1 MKKIDLPL
9 WTDTLFAFA
18 AAGAF
23 FFCLLRFYIPSAWGA
38 AAAAAGI
45 GGAAA
50 LLVFRLLRARR
61 RKKRGGEERRR
72 AAEAL
77 AFHLAMR
84 PPEETARL
92 FARCLGGAGGRGGK
106 TAESLPQGGAAAK
119 SEADGNQTTAPA
131 ADTGSETAPTPAAS
145 AESKAAPTPA
155 ANAESKAAPA
165 PAAAAKSQMT
175 ARPAANARSETTS
188 SAAASAESGAG
199 GGNEV
204 RAGEARYFLLFRLE
218 KVTADELRPAVVAA
232 GRQKICP
239 GRGVHGGGGEA
250 GGGVRRGAVGRGEGV
265 RPRAGGGGDA
275 RPPLCPA
282 ARAQT
287 EARLPPAPRRLA
299 GVRLFGRVF
308 APLFAVG
315 DLPDLLPRLRRA
327 AACRGG
333 AGAAV
338 REGGISEKA
347 PAVRRNKR
355 RGARR
360 TAGAPFSRPR
370 KAARGSPYR
379 YSRAEKITGTKAVN
393 CIKINK
399 NQPEILLV
407 TSANV
412 LGSPSLP
419 PSSWNARCQRLCQRQ
434 NE

>member
-72 AAEAL
+72 EAEAL

-92 FARCLGGAGGRGGK
+92 FARCLGGAGGRGEK
-106 TAESLPQGGAAAK
+106 TAEALPQGGAAAK
-119 SEADGNQTTAPA
+119 SEADGSQTTAPA
-131 ADTGSETAPTPAAS
+131 AN
-145 AESKAAPTPA
+145 AESKAAPAPA

-175 ARPAANARSETTS
+175 ARPAANAESKTAS

-232 GRQKICP
+232 GRQKFAL
-239 GRGVHGGGGEA
+239 GGAFTAEAEKLAAAFGVELWDAEKVYDLVQGA
-250 GGGVRRGAVGRGEGV
+250 GAM
-265 RPRAGGGGDA
+265 PD
-275 RPPLCPA
+275 PLFAP
-282 ARAQT
+282 
-287 EARLPPAPRRLA
+287 PPAPKRKLA
-299 GVRLFGRVF
+299 F
-308 APLFAVG
+308 
-315 DLPDLLPRLRRA
+315 RLRRA
-327 AACRGG
+327 AWRGYAFSG
-333 AGAAV
+333 GFLLLFSLWAIFPIYYLVSGGLLLAAAV
-338 REGGISEKA
+338 LVRLFGKA
-347 PAVRRNKR
+347 
-355 RGARR
+355 
-360 TAGAPFSRPR
+360 
-370 KAARGSPYR
+370 
-379 YSRAEKITGTKAVN
+379 E
-393 CIKINK
+393 
-399 NQPEILLV
+399 
-407 TSANV
+407 
-412 LGSPSLP
+412 
-419 PSSWNARCQRLCQRQ
+419 
-434 NE
+434 

>member
-106 TAESLPQGGAAAK
+106 TAEALPQGGAAAK
-119 SEADGNQTTAPA
+119 SEADGSQTTAPA
-131 ADTGSETAPTPAAS
+131 ASAASKAAPAPAAS
-145 AESKAAPTPA
+145 AA
-155 ANAESKAAPA
+155 SKAAPA

-175 ARPAANARSETTS
+175 ARPAANAGSETAS

-232 GRQKICP
+232 GRQKFAL
-239 GRGVHGGGGEA
+239 GGAFTAEAEKLAAAFGVELWDAEKVYALVQGA
-250 GGGVRRGAVGRGEGV
+250 GAM
-265 RPRAGGGGDA
+265 PD
-275 RPPLCPA
+275 PLFAP
-282 ARAQT
+282 
-287 EARLPPAPRRLA
+287 PPAPKRKLA
-299 GVRLFGRVF
+299 F
-308 APLFAVG
+308 
-315 DLPDLLPRLRRA
+315 RLRRA
-327 AACRGG
+327 AWRGYAFSG
-333 AGAAV
+333 GFLLLFSLWAIFPIYYLVSGGLLLAAAV
-338 REGGISEKA
+338 LVRLFGKA
-347 PAVRRNKR
+347 
-355 RGARR
+355 
-360 TAGAPFSRPR
+360 
-370 KAARGSPYR
+370 
-379 YSRAEKITGTKAVN
+379 E
-393 CIKINK
+393 
-399 NQPEILLV
+399 
-407 TSANV
+407 
-412 LGSPSLP
+412 
-419 PSSWNARCQRLCQRQ
+419 
-434 NE
+434 

>member
-61 RKKRGGEERRR
+61 RKKRGREERRR

-106 TAESLPQGGAAAK
+106 TAEALPQGGASAK
-119 SEADGNQTTAPA
+119 SEAAGSQTAAPA
-131 ADTGSETAPTPAAS
+131 ADTGSETAPAPAAS
-145 AESKAAPTPA
+145 AASKAAPD
-155 ANAESKAAPA
+155 

-175 ARPAANARSETTS
+175 ARPAANAGSETAS
-188 SAAASAESGAG
+188 SAAAGAESGAG

-232 GRQKICP
+232 GRQKFAL
-239 GRGVHGGGGEA
+239 GGAFTAEAERLAAAFGVELWDAEKVYALVQGA
-250 GGGVRRGAVGRGEGV
+250 GAM
-265 RPRAGGGGDA
+265 PD
-275 RPPLCPA
+275 PLFAP
-282 ARAQT
+282 
-287 EARLPPAPRRLA
+287 PPAPKRKLA
-299 GVRLFGRVF
+299 F
-308 APLFAVG
+308 
-315 DLPDLLPRLRRA
+315 RLRRA
-327 AACRGG
+327 AWRGYAFSG
-333 AGAAV
+333 GFLLLFSLWAIFPIYYLVSGGLLLAAAV
-338 REGGISEKA
+338 LVRLFGKA
-347 PAVRRNKR
+347 
-355 RGARR
+355 
-360 TAGAPFSRPR
+360 
-370 KAARGSPYR
+370 
-379 YSRAEKITGTKAVN
+379 E
-393 CIKINK
+393 
-399 NQPEILLV
+399 
-407 TSANV
+407 
-412 LGSPSLP
+412 
-419 PSSWNARCQRLCQRQ
+419 
-434 NE
+434 

>member
-72 AAEAL
+72 EAEAL

-106 TAESLPQGGAAAK
+106 TAEALPQGGAAAK
-119 SEADGNQTTAPA
+119 SEADGSQTTA
-131 ADTGSETAPTPAAS
+131 
-145 AESKAAPTPA
+145 PA
-155 ANAESKAAPA
+155 ANAESKAAPD

-175 ARPAANARSETTS
+175 ARPAANAGSETAPTP
-188 SAAASAESGAG
+188 AASAESGAG

-232 GRQKICP
+232 GRQKFAL
-239 GRGVHGGGGEA
+239 GGAFTAEAEKLAAAFGVELWDAEKVYALVQGA
-250 GGGVRRGAVGRGEGV
+250 GAM
-265 RPRAGGGGDA
+265 PD
-275 RPPLCPA
+275 PLFAP
-282 ARAQT
+282 
-287 EARLPPAPRRLA
+287 PPAPKRKLA
-299 GVRLFGRVF
+299 F
-308 APLFAVG
+308 
-315 DLPDLLPRLRRA
+315 RLRRA
-327 AACRGG
+327 AWRGYAFSG
-333 AGAAV
+333 GFLLLFSLWAIFPIYYLVSGGLLLAAAV
-338 REGGISEKA
+338 LVRLFGKA
-347 PAVRRNKR
+347 
-355 RGARR
+355 
-360 TAGAPFSRPR
+360 
-370 KAARGSPYR
+370 
-379 YSRAEKITGTKAVN
+379 E
-393 CIKINK
+393 
-399 NQPEILLV
+399 
-407 TSANV
+407 
-412 LGSPSLP
+412 
-419 PSSWNARCQRLCQRQ
+419 
-434 NE
+434 

>member
-72 AAEAL
+72 EAEAL

-106 TAESLPQGGAAAK
+106 TAEALPQGGAAAK
-119 SEADGNQTTAPA
+119 SEADGSQTTAPA
-131 ADTGSETAPTPAAS
+131 ANTGSETAPA
-145 AESKAAPTPA
+145 PA

-175 ARPAANARSETTS
+175 ARPAANAGSETAS

-232 GRQKICP
+232 GRQKFAL
-239 GRGVHGGGGEA
+239 GGAFTAEAEKLAAAFGVELWDAEKVYALVQGA
-250 GGGVRRGAVGRGEGV
+250 GAM
-265 RPRAGGGGDA
+265 PD
-275 RPPLCPA
+275 PLFAP
-282 ARAQT
+282 
-287 EARLPPAPRRLA
+287 PPAPKRKLA
-299 GVRLFGRVF
+299 F
-308 APLFAVG
+308 
-315 DLPDLLPRLRRA
+315 RLRRA
-327 AACRGG
+327 AWRGYAFSG
-333 AGAAV
+333 GFLLLFSLWAIFPIYYLVSGGLLLAAAV
-338 REGGISEKA
+338 LVRLFGKA
-347 PAVRRNKR
+347 
-355 RGARR
+355 
-360 TAGAPFSRPR
+360 
-370 KAARGSPYR
+370 
-379 YSRAEKITGTKAVN
+379 E
-393 CIKINK
+393 
-399 NQPEILLV
+399 
-407 TSANV
+407 
-412 LGSPSLP
+412 
-419 PSSWNARCQRLCQRQ
+419 
-434 NE
+434 

>member
-72 AAEAL
+72 EAEAL

-92 FARCLGGAGGRGGK
+92 FARCLGGAGGRGEK
-106 TAESLPQGGAAAK
+106 TAEALPQGGAAAK
-119 SEADGNQTTAPA
+119 SEADGSQTTAPA
-131 ADTGSETAPTPAAS
+131 AS
-145 AESKAAPTPA
+145 
-155 ANAESKAAPA
+155 AESKAAPA

-175 ARPAANARSETTS
+175 ARPAANAGIETDS

-232 GRQKICP
+232 GRQKFAL
-239 GRGVHGGGGEA
+239 GGAFTAEAEKLAAAFGVELWDAEKVYALVQGA
-250 GGGVRRGAVGRGEGV
+250 GAM
-265 RPRAGGGGDA
+265 PD
-275 RPPLCPA
+275 PLFAP
-282 ARAQT
+282 
-287 EARLPPAPRRLA
+287 PPAPKRKLA
-299 GVRLFGRVF
+299 F
-308 APLFAVG
+308 
-315 DLPDLLPRLRRA
+315 RLRRA
-327 AACRGG
+327 AWRGYAFSG
-333 AGAAV
+333 GFLLLFSLWAIFPIYYLVSGGLLLAAAV
-338 REGGISEKA
+338 LVRLFGKA
-347 PAVRRNKR
+347 
-355 RGARR
+355 
-360 TAGAPFSRPR
+360 
-370 KAARGSPYR
+370 
-379 YSRAEKITGTKAVN
+379 E
-393 CIKINK
+393 
-399 NQPEILLV
+399 
-407 TSANV
+407 
-412 LGSPSLP
+412 
-419 PSSWNARCQRLCQRQ
+419 
-434 NE
+434 

>member
-72 AAEAL
+72 EAEAL

-106 TAESLPQGGAAAK
+106 TAEALPQGGAAAK

-131 ADTGSETAPTPAAS
+131 A
-145 AESKAAPTPA
+145 
-155 ANAESKAAPA
+155 ANAESK
-165 PAAAAKSQMT
+165 T
-175 ARPAANARSETTS
+175 AS

-232 GRQKICP
+232 GRQKFAL
-239 GRGVHGGGGEA
+239 GGAFTAEAEKLAAAFGVELWDAEKVYALVQEA
-250 GGGVRRGAVGRGEGV
+250 GAM
-265 RPRAGGGGDA
+265 PD
-275 RPPLCPA
+275 PLFAP
-282 ARAQT
+282 
-287 EARLPPAPRRLA
+287 PPAPKRKLA
-299 GVRLFGRVF
+299 F
-308 APLFAVG
+308 
-315 DLPDLLPRLRRA
+315 RLRRA
-327 AACRGG
+327 AWRGYAFSG
-333 AGAAV
+333 GFLLLFSLWAIFPIYYLVSGGLLLAAAV
-338 REGGISEKA
+338 LVRLFGKA
-347 PAVRRNKR
+347 
-355 RGARR
+355 
-360 TAGAPFSRPR
+360 
-370 KAARGSPYR
+370 
-379 YSRAEKITGTKAVN
+379 E
-393 CIKINK
+393 
-399 NQPEILLV
+399 
-407 TSANV
+407 
-412 LGSPSLP
+412 
-419 PSSWNARCQRLCQRQ
+419 
-434 NE
+434 

>member
-232 GRQKICP
+232 GRQKFAL
-239 GRGVHGGGGEA
+239 GGAFTAEAEKLAAAFGVELWDAEKVYALVQGA
-250 GGGVRRGAVGRGEGV
+250 GAM
-265 RPRAGGGGDA
+265 PD
-275 RPPLCPA
+275 PLFAP
-282 ARAQT
+282 
-287 EARLPPAPRRLA
+287 PPAPKRKLA
-299 GVRLFGRVF
+299 F
-308 APLFAVG
+308 
-315 DLPDLLPRLRRA
+315 RLRRA
-327 AACRGG
+327 AWRGYAFSG
-333 AGAAV
+333 GFLLLFSLWAIFPIYYLVSGGLLLAAAV
-338 REGGISEKA
+338 LVRLFGKA
-347 PAVRRNKR
+347 
-355 RGARR
+355 
-360 TAGAPFSRPR
+360 
-370 KAARGSPYR
+370 
-379 YSRAEKITGTKAVN
+379 E
-393 CIKINK
+393 
-399 NQPEILLV
+399 
-407 TSANV
+407 
-412 LGSPSLP
+412 
-419 PSSWNARCQRLCQRQ
+419 
-434 NE
+434 

>member
-72 AAEAL
+72 EAEAL

-106 TAESLPQGGAAAK
+106 TAEALPQGGAAAK

-145 AESKAAPTPA
+145 AESKAAP
-155 ANAESKAAPA
+155 A

-175 ARPAANARSETTS
+175 ARPAPNAGSETAS

-232 GRQKICP
+232 GRQKFAL
-239 GRGVHGGGGEA
+239 GGAFTAEAEKLAAAFGVELWDAEKVYALVQGA
-250 GGGVRRGAVGRGEGV
+250 GAM
-265 RPRAGGGGDA
+265 PD
-275 RPPLCPA
+275 PLFAP
-282 ARAQT
+282 
-287 EARLPPAPRRLA
+287 PPAPKRKLA
-299 GVRLFGRVF
+299 F
-308 APLFAVG
+308 
-315 DLPDLLPRLRRA
+315 RLRRA
-327 AACRGG
+327 AWRGYAFSG
-333 AGAAV
+333 GFLLLFSLWAIFPIYYLVSGGLLLAAAV
-338 REGGISEKA
+338 LVRLFGKA
-347 PAVRRNKR
+347 
-355 RGARR
+355 
-360 TAGAPFSRPR
+360 
-370 KAARGSPYR
+370 
-379 YSRAEKITGTKAVN
+379 E
-393 CIKINK
+393 
-399 NQPEILLV
+399 
-407 TSANV
+407 
-412 LGSPSLP
+412 
-419 PSSWNARCQRLCQRQ
+419 
-434 NE
+434 

>member
-72 AAEAL
+72 EAEAL

-92 FARCLGGAGGRGGK
+92 FARCLGGAGGRGEK
-106 TAESLPQGGAAAK
+106 TAEALPQGGAAAK
-119 SEADGNQTTAPA
+119 SEADGSQTTAPA
-131 ADTGSETAPTPAAS
+131 ASAASKAAPAPAAS
-145 AESKAAPTPA
+145 AA
-155 ANAESKAAPA
+155 SKAAPA

-175 ARPAANARSETTS
+175 ARPAANAGSETAS

-232 GRQKICP
+232 GRQKFAL
-239 GRGVHGGGGEA
+239 GGAFTAEAEKLAAAFGVELWDAEKVYALVQGA
-250 GGGVRRGAVGRGEGV
+250 GAM
-265 RPRAGGGGDA
+265 PD
-275 RPPLCPA
+275 PLFAP
-282 ARAQT
+282 
-287 EARLPPAPRRLA
+287 PPAPKRKLA
-299 GVRLFGRVF
+299 F
-308 APLFAVG
+308 
-315 DLPDLLPRLRRA
+315 RLRRA
-327 AACRGG
+327 AWRGYAFSG
-333 AGAAV
+333 GFLLLFSLWAIFPIYYLVSGGLLLAAAV
-338 REGGISEKA
+338 LVRLFGKA
-347 PAVRRNKR
+347 
-355 RGARR
+355 
-360 TAGAPFSRPR
+360 
-370 KAARGSPYR
+370 
-379 YSRAEKITGTKAVN
+379 E
-393 CIKINK
+393 
-399 NQPEILLV
+399 
-407 TSANV
+407 
-412 LGSPSLP
+412 
-419 PSSWNARCQRLCQRQ
+419 
-434 NE
+434 

>member
-72 AAEAL
+72 EAEAL

-106 TAESLPQGGAAAK
+106 TAEALPQGGAAAK
-119 SEADGNQTTAPA
+119 SEADGSQTTA
-131 ADTGSETAPTPAAS
+131 
-145 AESKAAPTPA
+145 PA

-175 ARPAANARSETTS
+175 ARPAANAGSETAS

-232 GRQKICP
+232 GRQKFAL
-239 GRGVHGGGGEA
+239 GGAFTAEAEKLAAAFGVELWDAEKVYALVQEA
-250 GGGVRRGAVGRGEGV
+250 GAM
-265 RPRAGGGGDA
+265 PD
-275 RPPLCPA
+275 PLFAP
-282 ARAQT
+282 
-287 EARLPPAPRRLA
+287 PPAPKRKLA
-299 GVRLFGRVF
+299 F
-308 APLFAVG
+308 
-315 DLPDLLPRLRRA
+315 RLRRA
-327 AACRGG
+327 AWRGYAFSG
-333 AGAAV
+333 GFLLLFSLWAIFPIYYLVSGGLLLAAAV
-338 REGGISEKA
+338 LVRLFGKA
-347 PAVRRNKR
+347 
-355 RGARR
+355 
-360 TAGAPFSRPR
+360 
-370 KAARGSPYR
+370 
-379 YSRAEKITGTKAVN
+379 E
-393 CIKINK
+393 
-399 NQPEILLV
+399 
-407 TSANV
+407 
-412 LGSPSLP
+412 
-419 PSSWNARCQRLCQRQ
+419 
-434 NE
+434 

>member
-61 RKKRGGEERRR
+61 RKKRGREERRR

-106 TAESLPQGGAAAK
+106 TAEALPQGGAAAK

-131 ADTGSETAPTPAAS
+131 AN
-145 AESKAAPTPA
+145 AESKAAPAPA
-155 ANAESKAAPA
+155 ASAESKAAPA

-175 ARPAANARSETTS
+175 ARPAANAGSETAPP
-188 SAAASAESGAG
+188 AAASAESGAG

-232 GRQKICP
+232 GRQKFAL
-239 GRGVHGGGGEA
+239 GGAFTAEAEKLAAAFGVELWDAEKVYALVQGA
-250 GGGVRRGAVGRGEGV
+250 GAM
-265 RPRAGGGGDA
+265 PD
-275 RPPLCPA
+275 PLFAP
-282 ARAQT
+282 
-287 EARLPPAPRRLA
+287 PPAPKRKLA
-299 GVRLFGRVF
+299 F
-308 APLFAVG
+308 
-315 DLPDLLPRLRRA
+315 RLRRA
-327 AACRGG
+327 AWRGYAFSG
-333 AGAAV
+333 GFLLLFSLWAIFPIYYLVSGGLLLAAAV
-338 REGGISEKA
+338 LVRLFGKA
-347 PAVRRNKR
+347 
-355 RGARR
+355 
-360 TAGAPFSRPR
+360 
-370 KAARGSPYR
+370 
-379 YSRAEKITGTKAVN
+379 E
-393 CIKINK
+393 
-399 NQPEILLV
+399 
-407 TSANV
+407 
-412 LGSPSLP
+412 
-419 PSSWNARCQRLCQRQ
+419 
-434 NE
+434 

>member
-9 WTDTLFAFA
+9 WADTLFTFA

-106 TAESLPQGGAAAK
+106 TAEALPQGGAAAK

-131 ADTGSETAPTPAAS
+131 ADTGSETA
-145 AESKAAPTPA
+145 
-155 ANAESKAAPA
+155 
-165 PAAAAKSQMT
+165 
-175 ARPAANARSETTS
+175 S

-232 GRQKICP
+232 GRQKFAL
-239 GRGVHGGGGEA
+239 GGAFTAEAERLAAAFGVELWDAEKVYALVQGA
-250 GGGVRRGAVGRGEGV
+250 GAM
-265 RPRAGGGGDA
+265 PD
-275 RPPLCPA
+275 PLFAP
-282 ARAQT
+282 
-287 EARLPPAPRRLA
+287 PPAPKRKLA
-299 GVRLFGRVF
+299 F
-308 APLFAVG
+308 
-315 DLPDLLPRLRRA
+315 RLRRA
-327 AACRGG
+327 AWRGYAFSG
-333 AGAAV
+333 GFLLLFSLWAIFPIYYLVSGGLLLAAAV
-338 REGGISEKA
+338 LVRLFGKA
-347 PAVRRNKR
+347 
-355 RGARR
+355 
-360 TAGAPFSRPR
+360 
-370 KAARGSPYR
+370 
-379 YSRAEKITGTKAVN
+379 E
-393 CIKINK
+393 
-399 NQPEILLV
+399 
-407 TSANV
+407 
-412 LGSPSLP
+412 
-419 PSSWNARCQRLCQRQ
+419 
-434 NE
+434 

>member
-106 TAESLPQGGAAAK
+106 TAEALPQGGAAAK
-119 SEADGNQTTAPA
+119 SEADGSQTTA
-131 ADTGSETAPTPAAS
+131 
-145 AESKAAPTPA
+145 PA

-175 ARPAANARSETTS
+175 ARPAANAGRETAS

-232 GRQKICP
+232 GRQKFAL
-239 GRGVHGGGGEA
+239 GGAFTAEAERLAAAFGVELWDAEKVYALVQGA
-250 GGGVRRGAVGRGEGV
+250 GAM
-265 RPRAGGGGDA
+265 PD
-275 RPPLCPA
+275 PLFAP
-282 ARAQT
+282 
-287 EARLPPAPRRLA
+287 PPAPKRKLA
-299 GVRLFGRVF
+299 F
-308 APLFAVG
+308 
-315 DLPDLLPRLRRA
+315 RLRRA
-327 AACRGG
+327 AWRGYAFSG
-333 AGAAV
+333 GFLLLFSLWAIFPIYYLVSGGLLLAAAV
-338 REGGISEKA
+338 LVRLFGKA
-347 PAVRRNKR
+347 
-355 RGARR
+355 
-360 TAGAPFSRPR
+360 
-370 KAARGSPYR
+370 
-379 YSRAEKITGTKAVN
+379 E
-393 CIKINK
+393 
-399 NQPEILLV
+399 
-407 TSANV
+407 
-412 LGSPSLP
+412 
-419 PSSWNARCQRLCQRQ
+419 
-434 NE
+434 

>member
-72 AAEAL
+72 EAEAL

-92 FARCLGGAGGRGGK
+92 FARCLGGAGGRGEK
-106 TAESLPQGGAAAK
+106 TAEALPQGGAAAK
-119 SEADGNQTTAPA
+119 SEADGSQTTAPA
-131 ADTGSETAPTPAAS
+131 AN
-145 AESKAAPTPA
+145 AESKAAPAPA
-155 ANAESKAAPA
+155 ANAASKAAPA

-175 ARPAANARSETTS
+175 ARPAANAGSETAS

-232 GRQKICP
+232 GRQKFAL
-239 GRGVHGGGGEA
+239 GGAFTAEAEKLAAAFGVELWDAEKVYALVQGA
-250 GGGVRRGAVGRGEGV
+250 GAM
-265 RPRAGGGGDA
+265 PD
-275 RPPLCPA
+275 PLFAP
-282 ARAQT
+282 
-287 EARLPPAPRRLA
+287 PPAPKRKLA
-299 GVRLFGRVF
+299 F
-308 APLFAVG
+308 
-315 DLPDLLPRLRRA
+315 RLRRA
-327 AACRGG
+327 AWRGYAFSG
-333 AGAAV
+333 GFLLLFSLWAIFPIYYLVSGGLLLAAAV
-338 REGGISEKA
+338 LVRLFGKA
-347 PAVRRNKR
+347 
-355 RGARR
+355 
-360 TAGAPFSRPR
+360 
-370 KAARGSPYR
+370 
-379 YSRAEKITGTKAVN
+379 E
-393 CIKINK
+393 
-399 NQPEILLV
+399 
-407 TSANV
+407 
-412 LGSPSLP
+412 
-419 PSSWNARCQRLCQRQ
+419 
-434 NE
+434 

>member
-72 AAEAL
+72 EAEAL

-92 FARCLGGAGGRGGK
+92 FARCLGGAGGRGEK
-106 TAESLPQGGAAAK
+106 TAEALPQGGAAAK
-119 SEADGNQTTAPA
+119 SEADGSQTTA
-131 ADTGSETAPTPAAS
+131 PAAS
-145 AESKAAPTPA
+145 AESKAAPAPA
-155 ANAESKAAPA
+155 ASAESKAAPA

-175 ARPAANARSETTS
+175 ARPAANAGSETAS

-232 GRQKICP
+232 GRQKFAL
-239 GRGVHGGGGEA
+239 GGAFTAEAEKLAAAFGVELWDAEKVYALVQGA
-250 GGGVRRGAVGRGEGV
+250 GAM
-265 RPRAGGGGDA
+265 PD
-275 RPPLCPA
+275 PLFAP
-282 ARAQT
+282 
-287 EARLPPAPRRLA
+287 PPAPKRKLA
-299 GVRLFGRVF
+299 F
-308 APLFAVG
+308 
-315 DLPDLLPRLRRA
+315 RLRRA
-327 AACRGG
+327 AWRGYAFSG
-333 AGAAV
+333 GFLLLFSLWAIFPIYYLVSGGLLLAAAV
-338 REGGISEKA
+338 LVRLFGKA
-347 PAVRRNKR
+347 
-355 RGARR
+355 
-360 TAGAPFSRPR
+360 
-370 KAARGSPYR
+370 
-379 YSRAEKITGTKAVN
+379 E
-393 CIKINK
+393 
-399 NQPEILLV
+399 
-407 TSANV
+407 
-412 LGSPSLP
+412 
-419 PSSWNARCQRLCQRQ
+419 
-434 NE
+434 

>member
-72 AAEAL
+72 EAEAL

-92 FARCLGGAGGRGGK
+92 FARCLGGAGGRGEK
-106 TAESLPQGGAAAK
+106 TAEALPQGGAAAK
-119 SEADGNQTTAPA
+119 SEADGSQTTAPA
-131 ADTGSETAPTPAAS
+131 ASAA
-145 AESKAAPTPA
+145 
-155 ANAESKAAPA
+155 SKAAPA

-175 ARPAANARSETTS
+175 ARPAANAGSETAS

-232 GRQKICP
+232 GRQKFAL
-239 GRGVHGGGGEA
+239 GGAFTAEAEKLAAAFGVELWDAEKVYALVQGA
-250 GGGVRRGAVGRGEGV
+250 GAM
-265 RPRAGGGGDA
+265 PD
-275 RPPLCPA
+275 PLFAP
-282 ARAQT
+282 
-287 EARLPPAPRRLA
+287 PPAPKRKLA
-299 GVRLFGRVF
+299 F
-308 APLFAVG
+308 
-315 DLPDLLPRLRRA
+315 RLRRA
-327 AACRGG
+327 AWRGY
-333 AGAAV
+333 AFS
-338 REGGISEKA
+338 GGFLLL
-347 PAVRRNKR
+347 
-355 RGARR
+355 
-360 TAGAPFSRPR
+360 FSLWAIFPI
-370 KAARGSPYR
+370 Y
-379 YSRAEKITGTKAVN
+379 
-393 CIKINK
+393 
-399 NQPEILLV
+399 
-407 TSANV
+407 
-412 LGSPSLP
+412 
-419 PSSWNARCQRLCQRQ
+419 
-434 NE
+434 

>member
-72 AAEAL
+72 EAEAL

-106 TAESLPQGGAAAK
+106 TAEALPQGGAAAK
-119 SEADGNQTTAPA
+119 SEASGSQPADRPA
-131 ADTGSETAPTPAAS
+131 AN

-155 ANAESKAAPA
+155 AAT
-165 PAAAAKSQMT
+165 KSQMT
-175 ARPAANARSETTS
+175 APAAANAESKTAS
-188 SAAASAESGAG
+188 SAAAGAESGAG

-232 GRQKICP
+232 GRQKFAL
-239 GRGVHGGGGEA
+239 GGAFTAEAEKLAAAFGVELWDAEKVYALVQGA
-250 GGGVRRGAVGRGEGV
+250 GAM
-265 RPRAGGGGDA
+265 PD
-275 RPPLCPA
+275 PLFAP
-282 ARAQT
+282 
-287 EARLPPAPRRLA
+287 PPAPKRKLA
-299 GVRLFGRVF
+299 F
-308 APLFAVG
+308 
-315 DLPDLLPRLRRA
+315 RLRRA
-327 AACRGG
+327 AWRGYAFSG
-333 AGAAV
+333 GFLLLFSLWAIFPIYYLVSGGLLLAAAV
-338 REGGISEKA
+338 LVRLFGKA
-347 PAVRRNKR
+347 
-355 RGARR
+355 
-360 TAGAPFSRPR
+360 
-370 KAARGSPYR
+370 
-379 YSRAEKITGTKAVN
+379 E
-393 CIKINK
+393 
-399 NQPEILLV
+399 
-407 TSANV
+407 
-412 LGSPSLP
+412 
-419 PSSWNARCQRLCQRQ
+419 
-434 NE
+434 

>member
-106 TAESLPQGGAAAK
+106 TAEALPQGGAAK
-119 SEADGNQTTAPA
+119 SEAAGSQTADRPA
-131 ADTGSETAPTPAAS
+131 ANAGSKAAPDPAAS
-145 AESKAAPTPA
+145 AASKAAPD
-155 ANAESKAAPA
+155 
-165 PAAAAKSQMT
+165 PAAATKSQMT
-175 ARPAANARSETTS
+175 ARPAANAESKTAS

-232 GRQKICP
+232 GRQKFAL
-239 GRGVHGGGGEA
+239 GGAFTAEAEKLAAAFGVELWDAEKVYALVQGA
-250 GGGVRRGAVGRGEGV
+250 GAM
-265 RPRAGGGGDA
+265 PD
-275 RPPLCPA
+275 PLFAP
-282 ARAQT
+282 
-287 EARLPPAPRRLA
+287 PPAPKRKLA
-299 GVRLFGRVF
+299 F
-308 APLFAVG
+308 
-315 DLPDLLPRLRRA
+315 RLRRA
-327 AACRGG
+327 AWRGYAFSG
-333 AGAAV
+333 GFLLLFSLWAIFPIYYLVSGGLLLAAAV
-338 REGGISEKA
+338 LVRLFGKA
-347 PAVRRNKR
+347 
-355 RGARR
+355 
-360 TAGAPFSRPR
+360 
-370 KAARGSPYR
+370 
-379 YSRAEKITGTKAVN
+379 E
-393 CIKINK
+393 
-399 NQPEILLV
+399 
-407 TSANV
+407 
-412 LGSPSLP
+412 
-419 PSSWNARCQRLCQRQ
+419 
-434 NE
+434 

>member
-72 AAEAL
+72 EAEAL

-92 FARCLGGAGGRGGK
+92 FARCLGGAGGRGEK
-106 TAESLPQGGAAAK
+106 TAEALPQGGAAAK
-119 SEADGNQTTAPA
+119 SEADGSQTTA
-131 ADTGSETAPTPAAS
+131 
-145 AESKAAPTPA
+145 PA

-175 ARPAANARSETTS
+175 ARPAANAGSETAPTP
-188 SAAASAESGAG
+188 AASAESGAG

-232 GRQKICP
+232 GRQKFAL
-239 GRGVHGGGGEA
+239 GGAFTAEAEKLAAAFGVELWDAEKVYALVQGA
-250 GGGVRRGAVGRGEGV
+250 GAM
-265 RPRAGGGGDA
+265 PD
-275 RPPLCPA
+275 PLFAP
-282 ARAQT
+282 
-287 EARLPPAPRRLA
+287 PPAPKRKLA
-299 GVRLFGRVF
+299 F
-308 APLFAVG
+308 
-315 DLPDLLPRLRRA
+315 RLRRA
-327 AACRGG
+327 AWRGYAFSG
-333 AGAAV
+333 GFLLLFSLWAIFPIYYLVSGGLLLAAAV
-338 REGGISEKA
+338 LVRLFGKA
-347 PAVRRNKR
+347 
-355 RGARR
+355 
-360 TAGAPFSRPR
+360 
-370 KAARGSPYR
+370 
-379 YSRAEKITGTKAVN
+379 E
-393 CIKINK
+393 
-399 NQPEILLV
+399 
-407 TSANV
+407 
-412 LGSPSLP
+412 
-419 PSSWNARCQRLCQRQ
+419 
-434 NE
+434 

>member
-72 AAEAL
+72 EAEAL

-106 TAESLPQGGAAAK
+106 TAEALPQGGAAAK
-119 SEADGNQTTAPA
+119 SEADGSQTTA
-131 ADTGSETAPTPAAS
+131 
-145 AESKAAPTPA
+145 PA
-155 ANAESKAAPA
+155 ANAESKAAPD

-175 ARPAANARSETTS
+175 ARPAANAGSET
-188 SAAASAESGAG
+188 APAPAASAESGAG

-232 GRQKICP
+232 GRQKFAL
-239 GRGVHGGGGEA
+239 GGAFTAEAEKLAAAFGVELWDAEKVYALVQGA
-250 GGGVRRGAVGRGEGV
+250 GAM
-265 RPRAGGGGDA
+265 PD
-275 RPPLCPA
+275 PLFAP
-282 ARAQT
+282 
-287 EARLPPAPRRLA
+287 PPAPKRKLA
-299 GVRLFGRVF
+299 F
-308 APLFAVG
+308 
-315 DLPDLLPRLRRA
+315 RLRRA
-327 AACRGG
+327 AWRGYAFSG
-333 AGAAV
+333 GFLLLFSLWAIFPIYYLVSGGLLLAAAV
-338 REGGISEKA
+338 LVRLFGKA
-347 PAVRRNKR
+347 
-355 RGARR
+355 
-360 TAGAPFSRPR
+360 
-370 KAARGSPYR
+370 
-379 YSRAEKITGTKAVN
+379 E
-393 CIKINK
+393 
-399 NQPEILLV
+399 
-407 TSANV
+407 
-412 LGSPSLP
+412 
-419 PSSWNARCQRLCQRQ
+419 
-434 NE
+434 

>member
-72 AAEAL
+72 EAEAL

-92 FARCLGGAGGRGGK
+92 FARCLGGASGRGGK
-106 TAESLPQGGAAAK
+106 TAEALPQGGAAAK
-119 SEADGNQTTAPA
+119 SEADGSQTTA
-131 ADTGSETAPTPAAS
+131 
-145 AESKAAPTPA
+145 PA

-232 GRQKICP
+232 GRQKFAL
-239 GRGVHGGGGEA
+239 GGAFTAEAEKLAAAFGVELWDAEKVCALVQEA
-250 GGGVRRGAVGRGEGV
+250 GAM
-265 RPRAGGGGDA
+265 PD
-275 RPPLCPA
+275 PLFAP
-282 ARAQT
+282 
-287 EARLPPAPRRLA
+287 PPAPKRKLA
-299 GVRLFGRVF
+299 F
-308 APLFAVG
+308 
-315 DLPDLLPRLRRA
+315 RLRRA
-327 AACRGG
+327 AWRGYAFSG
-333 AGAAV
+333 GFLLLFSLWAIFPIYYLVSGGLLLAAAV
-338 REGGISEKA
+338 LVRLFGKA
-347 PAVRRNKR
+347 
-355 RGARR
+355 
-360 TAGAPFSRPR
+360 
-370 KAARGSPYR
+370 
-379 YSRAEKITGTKAVN
+379 E
-393 CIKINK
+393 
-399 NQPEILLV
+399 
-407 TSANV
+407 
-412 LGSPSLP
+412 
-419 PSSWNARCQRLCQRQ
+419 
-434 NE
+434 

>member
-72 AAEAL
+72 EAEAL

-106 TAESLPQGGAAAK
+106 TAEALPQGGAAAK

-131 ADTGSETAPTPAAS
+131 ANAGSETAPATAAS
-145 AESKAAPTPA
+145 AA
-155 ANAESKAAPA
+155 SKAAPA
-165 PAAAAKSQMT
+165 PAAAAKSQTT
-175 ARPAANARSETTS
+175 ARPAANAGSETAS

-232 GRQKICP
+232 GRQKFAL
-239 GRGVHGGGGEA
+239 GGAFTAEAEKLAAAFGVELWDAEKVYALVQGA
-250 GGGVRRGAVGRGEGV
+250 GAM
-265 RPRAGGGGDA
+265 PD
-275 RPPLCPA
+275 PLFAP
-282 ARAQT
+282 
-287 EARLPPAPRRLA
+287 PPAPKRKLA
-299 GVRLFGRVF
+299 F
-308 APLFAVG
+308 
-315 DLPDLLPRLRRA
+315 RLRRA
-327 AACRGG
+327 AWRGYAFSG
-333 AGAAV
+333 GFLLLFSLWAIFPIYYLVSGGLLLAAAV
-338 REGGISEKA
+338 LVRLFGKA
-347 PAVRRNKR
+347 
-355 RGARR
+355 
-360 TAGAPFSRPR
+360 
-370 KAARGSPYR
+370 
-379 YSRAEKITGTKAVN
+379 E
-393 CIKINK
+393 
-399 NQPEILLV
+399 
-407 TSANV
+407 
-412 LGSPSLP
+412 
-419 PSSWNARCQRLCQRQ
+419 
-434 NE
+434 

>member
-72 AAEAL
+72 EAEAL

-106 TAESLPQGGAAAK
+106 TAEALPQGGAAAK

-131 ADTGSETAPTPAAS
+131 A
-145 AESKAAPTPA
+145 
-155 ANAESKAAPA
+155 NAESKAAPD

-175 ARPAANARSETTS
+175 APAA
-188 SAAASAESGAG
+188 SAASKAAPTPAASAESGAG

-232 GRQKICP
+232 GRQKFAL
-239 GRGVHGGGGEA
+239 GGAFTAEAEKLAAAFGVELWDAEKVYALVQGA
-250 GGGVRRGAVGRGEGV
+250 GAM
-265 RPRAGGGGDA
+265 PD
-275 RPPLCPA
+275 PLFAP
-282 ARAQT
+282 
-287 EARLPPAPRRLA
+287 PPAPKRKLA
-299 GVRLFGRVF
+299 F
-308 APLFAVG
+308 
-315 DLPDLLPRLRRA
+315 RLRRA
-327 AACRGG
+327 AWRGYAFSG
-333 AGAAV
+333 GFLLLFSLWTIFPIYYLVSGGLLLAAAV
-338 REGGISEKA
+338 LVRLFGKA
-347 PAVRRNKR
+347 
-355 RGARR
+355 
-360 TAGAPFSRPR
+360 
-370 KAARGSPYR
+370 
-379 YSRAEKITGTKAVN
+379 E
-393 CIKINK
+393 
-399 NQPEILLV
+399 
-407 TSANV
+407 
-412 LGSPSLP
+412 
-419 PSSWNARCQRLCQRQ
+419 
-434 NE
+434 

>member
-72 AAEAL
+72 EAEAL

-106 TAESLPQGGAAAK
+106 TAEALPQGGAAAK

-131 ADTGSETAPTPAAS
+131 ADTGSETAPTPAAG
-145 AESKAAPTPA
+145 
-155 ANAESKAAPA
+155 
-165 PAAAAKSQMT
+165 
-175 ARPAANARSETTS
+175 
-188 SAAASAESGAG
+188 AESGAG

-232 GRQKICP
+232 GRQKFAL
-239 GRGVHGGGGEA
+239 GGAFTAEAEKLAAAFGVELWDAEKVYALVQGA
-250 GGGVRRGAVGRGEGV
+250 GAM
-265 RPRAGGGGDA
+265 PD
-275 RPPLCPA
+275 PLFAP
-282 ARAQT
+282 
-287 EARLPPAPRRLA
+287 PPAPKRKLA
-299 GVRLFGRVF
+299 F
-308 APLFAVG
+308 
-315 DLPDLLPRLRRA
+315 RLRRA
-327 AACRGG
+327 AWRGYAFSG
-333 AGAAV
+333 GFLLLFSLWAIFPIYYLVSGGLLLAAAV
-338 REGGISEKA
+338 LVRLFGKA
-347 PAVRRNKR
+347 
-355 RGARR
+355 
-360 TAGAPFSRPR
+360 
-370 KAARGSPYR
+370 
-379 YSRAEKITGTKAVN
+379 E
-393 CIKINK
+393 
-399 NQPEILLV
+399 
-407 TSANV
+407 
-412 LGSPSLP
+412 
-419 PSSWNARCQRLCQRQ
+419 
-434 NE
+434 

>member
-92 FARCLGGAGGRGGK
+92 FARCLGGAGGRGEK
-106 TAESLPQGGAAAK
+106 TAEALPQGGAAAK

-131 ADTGSETAPTPAAS
+131 AN
-145 AESKAAPTPA
+145 AESKAAPAPA
-155 ANAESKAAPA
+155 ASAESKAAPA
-165 PAAAAKSQMT
+165 PAAAAKSQTT
-175 ARPAANARSETTS
+175 APAAANAGSKTAS
-188 SAAASAESGAG
+188 SAAAGAESGAG

-232 GRQKICP
+232 GRQKFAL
-239 GRGVHGGGGEA
+239 GGAFTAEAERLAAAFGVELWDAEKVYALVQGA
-250 GGGVRRGAVGRGEGV
+250 GAM
-265 RPRAGGGGDA
+265 PD
-275 RPPLCPA
+275 PLFAP
-282 ARAQT
+282 
-287 EARLPPAPRRLA
+287 PPAPKRKLA
-299 GVRLFGRVF
+299 F
-308 APLFAVG
+308 
-315 DLPDLLPRLRRA
+315 RLRRA
-327 AACRGG
+327 AWRGYAFSG
-333 AGAAV
+333 GFLLLFSLWAIFPIYYLVSGGLLLAAAV
-338 REGGISEKA
+338 LVRLFGKA
-347 PAVRRNKR
+347 
-355 RGARR
+355 
-360 TAGAPFSRPR
+360 
-370 KAARGSPYR
+370 
-379 YSRAEKITGTKAVN
+379 E
-393 CIKINK
+393 
-399 NQPEILLV
+399 
-407 TSANV
+407 
-412 LGSPSLP
+412 
-419 PSSWNARCQRLCQRQ
+419 
-434 NE
+434 

>member
-72 AAEAL
+72 EAEAL

-106 TAESLPQGGAAAK
+106 TAEALPQGGAAAK
-119 SEADGNQTTAPA
+119 SEADGSQTTA
-131 ADTGSETAPTPAAS
+131 
-145 AESKAAPTPA
+145 PA

-165 PAAAAKSQMT
+165 PAASAASKAAPAPAAAAKSQTT
-175 ARPAANARSETTS
+175 ARPAANAGSETAPTP
-188 SAAASAESGAG
+188 AAGAESGAG

-232 GRQKICP
+232 GRQKFAL
-239 GRGVHGGGGEA
+239 GGAFTAEAEKLAAAFGVELWDAEKVYALVQGA
-250 GGGVRRGAVGRGEGV
+250 GAM
-265 RPRAGGGGDA
+265 PD
-275 RPPLCPA
+275 PLFAP
-282 ARAQT
+282 
-287 EARLPPAPRRLA
+287 PPAPKRKLA
-299 GVRLFGRVF
+299 F
-308 APLFAVG
+308 
-315 DLPDLLPRLRRA
+315 RLRRA
-327 AACRGG
+327 AWRGYAFSG
-333 AGAAV
+333 GFLLLFSLWAIFPIYYLVSGGLLLAAAV
-338 REGGISEKA
+338 LVRLFGKA
-347 PAVRRNKR
+347 
-355 RGARR
+355 
-360 TAGAPFSRPR
+360 
-370 KAARGSPYR
+370 
-379 YSRAEKITGTKAVN
+379 E
-393 CIKINK
+393 
-399 NQPEILLV
+399 
-407 TSANV
+407 
-412 LGSPSLP
+412 
-419 PSSWNARCQRLCQRQ
+419 
-434 NE
+434 

>member
-106 TAESLPQGGAAAK
+106 TAEALPQGGAAAK
-119 SEADGNQTTAPA
+119 SEADGSQTTAPA
-131 ADTGSETAPTPAAS
+131 AN

-155 ANAESKAAPA
+155 AATKSQTTAPAASAASKAAPT
-165 PAAAAKSQMT
+165 P
-175 ARPAANARSETTS
+175 
-188 SAAASAESGAG
+188 AASAESGAG

-218 KVTADELRPAVVAA
+218 KVTAAELRPAVVAA
-232 GRQKICP
+232 GRPKFALAGAFTAAAAQLAAAF
-239 GRGVHGGGGEA
+239 GVELWDAEKVYALVQEA
-250 GGGVRRGAVGRGEGV
+250 GAM
-265 RPRAGGGGDA
+265 PD
-275 RPPLCPA
+275 PLFAP
-282 ARAQT
+282 
-287 EARLPPAPRRLA
+287 PPAPKRKLA
-299 GVRLFGRVF
+299 F
-308 APLFAVG
+308 
-315 DLPDLLPRLRRA
+315 RLRRA
-327 AACRGG
+327 AWRGYAFSG
-333 AGAAV
+333 GFLLLFSLWAIFPIYYLVSGGLLLAAAV
-338 REGGISEKA
+338 LVRLFGKA
-347 PAVRRNKR
+347 
-355 RGARR
+355 
-360 TAGAPFSRPR
+360 
-370 KAARGSPYR
+370 
-379 YSRAEKITGTKAVN
+379 E
-393 CIKINK
+393 
-399 NQPEILLV
+399 
-407 TSANV
+407 
-412 LGSPSLP
+412 
-419 PSSWNARCQRLCQRQ
+419 
-434 NE
+434 

>member
-72 AAEAL
+72 EAEAL

-106 TAESLPQGGAAAK
+106 TAEALPQGGAAAK

-131 ADTGSETAPTPAAS
+131 ANAGSETAPATAAS
-145 AESKAAPTPA
+145 AA
-155 ANAESKAAPA
+155 SKAAPA

-175 ARPAANARSETTS
+175 ARPAANAGSETAS

-232 GRQKICP
+232 GRQKFAL
-239 GRGVHGGGGEA
+239 GGAFTAEAEKLAAAFGVELWDAEKVYALVQGA
-250 GGGVRRGAVGRGEGV
+250 GAM
-265 RPRAGGGGDA
+265 PD
-275 RPPLCPA
+275 PLFAP
-282 ARAQT
+282 
-287 EARLPPAPRRLA
+287 PPAPKRKLA
-299 GVRLFGRVF
+299 F
-308 APLFAVG
+308 
-315 DLPDLLPRLRRA
+315 RLRRA
-327 AACRGG
+327 AWRGYAFSG
-333 AGAAV
+333 GFLLLFSLWAIFPIYYLVSGGLLLAAAV
-338 REGGISEKA
+338 LVRLFGKA
-347 PAVRRNKR
+347 
-355 RGARR
+355 
-360 TAGAPFSRPR
+360 
-370 KAARGSPYR
+370 
-379 YSRAEKITGTKAVN
+379 E
-393 CIKINK
+393 
-399 NQPEILLV
+399 
-407 TSANV
+407 
-412 LGSPSLP
+412 
-419 PSSWNARCQRLCQRQ
+419 
-434 NE
+434 

>member
-72 AAEAL
+72 EAEAL

-106 TAESLPQGGAAAK
+106 TAEALPQGGAAAK
-119 SEADGNQTTAPA
+119 SEADGSQTTA
-131 ADTGSETAPTPAAS
+131 
-145 AESKAAPTPA
+145 PA
-155 ANAESKAAPA
+155 ANAESKAAPD

-175 ARPAANARSETTS
+175 ARPAANAGSETAS
-188 SAAASAESGAG
+188 SPAASAESGAG

-232 GRQKICP
+232 GRQKFAL
-239 GRGVHGGGGEA
+239 GGAFTAEAEKLAAAFGVELWDAEKVYALVQGA
-250 GGGVRRGAVGRGEGV
+250 GAM
-265 RPRAGGGGDA
+265 PD
-275 RPPLCPA
+275 PLFAP
-282 ARAQT
+282 
-287 EARLPPAPRRLA
+287 PPAPKRKLA
-299 GVRLFGRVF
+299 F
-308 APLFAVG
+308 
-315 DLPDLLPRLRRA
+315 RLRRA
-327 AACRGG
+327 AWRGYAFSG
-333 AGAAV
+333 GFLLLFSLWAIFPIYYLVSGGLLLAAAV
-338 REGGISEKA
+338 LVRLFGKA
-347 PAVRRNKR
+347 
-355 RGARR
+355 
-360 TAGAPFSRPR
+360 
-370 KAARGSPYR
+370 
-379 YSRAEKITGTKAVN
+379 E
-393 CIKINK
+393 
-399 NQPEILLV
+399 
-407 TSANV
+407 
-412 LGSPSLP
+412 
-419 PSSWNARCQRLCQRQ
+419 
-434 NE
+434 